1 MNKKKKLTATRR
13 VRFYDRTLPWYPRA
27 IHTVNDEKQK
37 RTSYKFYQGSIHR
50 HVHARESA
58 HVCVITV
65 YESNMKL
72 IIFSKT
78 K

>member
-37 RTSYKFYQGSIHR
+37 KHHINSTKEVYTDMCT
-50 HVHARESA
+50 HVKVHMFMYMPSL
-58 HVCVITV
+58 
-65 YESNMKL
+65 NL
-72 IIFSKT
+72 I
-78 K
+78 